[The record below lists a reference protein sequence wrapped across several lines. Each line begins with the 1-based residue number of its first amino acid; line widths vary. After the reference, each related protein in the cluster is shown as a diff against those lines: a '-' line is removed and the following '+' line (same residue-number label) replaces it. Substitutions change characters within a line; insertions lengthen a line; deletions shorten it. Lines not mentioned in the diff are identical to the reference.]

1 LRIIGG
7 KFKGRLIKPPA
18 GLPARPTTD
27 FAKEALFNVLSNRID
42 FEESNVLDL
51 FSGTGNI
58 SFEFASRGAK
68 QIVLIEKNFKSCAF
82 IKSEFEKMNYK
93 NAMIHRTNVFDFLKT
108 NQIQFDV
115 VFADPP
121 FLDVDY
127 KELHHMLFEKK
138 ILKEDGLLII
148 EHQKKIKLSEL
159 TYFTETKNYGNISFS
174 FFKQAFK
181 NDE

>member
-1 LRIIGG
+1 MRIIGG

-82 IKSEFEKMNYK
+82 IKSEFEKMDYRNVK
-93 NAMIHRTNVFDFLKT
+93 IHRTNVFDFLKT
-108 NQIQFDV
+108 NKQQFDV

-121 FLDVDY
+121 FLDSNY
-127 KELHHMLFEKK
+127 KELHNLLFEKK
-138 ILKEDGLLII
+138 ILAEDGLLII
-148 EHQKKIKLSEL
+148 EHQKKINLSEL
-159 TYFTETKNYGNISFS
+159 IHFMETKNYGNISFS
-174 FFKQAFK
+174 FFKEVK
-181 NDE
+181 NDK